1 MNQQCKVCGEP
12 AAGFHF
18 GAFTCEGCKSFFG
31 RSYNNLSSISECKNN
46 GECIINKK
54 NRTACKA
61 CRLRK
66 CLLVGMSKSG
76 SRYGRRSNWF
86 KIHCLLQE
94 QQQHAASAA
103 QNGCPKPP
111 ALSPNSL
118 NLMRHPSYSTSIFS
132 RPPCSKEE
140 MMMLRLDE
148 YAKQQQHPAAA
159 ASPSISSPDS
169 HNSDSSIEIGDKRN
183 SLLNGIN
190 SSNNNNKQSNN
201 NKQHVPNTQSAQLHQ
216 QQPSPLALNK
226 DLFLPLPFAGFP
238 FPMPPPGFLAPPTH
252 FLFSSYHNALYE
264 QNHHLLQQQVQQGL
278 LKTASTTTTASHND
292 LSSVGLTST
301 KSPSLERSSEENS
314 NGSEK
319 LLHKKR
325 HYTETLLD
333 LHRRQQQQQ
342 NVELTKIPKRS
353 SSPLELMMSGNNNN
367 RHHHH
372 HSEDEEEDIDMGND
386 ESDEVLTPPRSPKTP
401 NQMHT
406 VENNPIDLSMKSGSS
421 TKSDDI
427 NHNYYKTKTNNN
439 NINNSKSSS
448 DNFTMSMNGGSNNN
462 NNNSDS
468 DSNDHH
474 QANGK
479 SNSNN
484 NNNSSSRKTIHC
496 HVLKDGKQQ
505 KHESMNGGCDESE
518 EDESDKNF
526 KHHHRLH
533 QLHRYDEEDDDDK
546 SNEYEV
552 ELKRR
557 KLHLAAPLD
566 LTTKV

>member
-1 MNQQCKVCGEP
+1 
-12 AAGFHF
+12 
-18 GAFTCEGCKSFFG
+18 
-31 RSYNNLSSISECKNN
+31 
-46 GECIINKK
+46 
-54 NRTACKA
+54 
-61 CRLRK
+61 
-66 CLLVGMSKSG
+66 MSKSG

-94 QQQHAASAA
+94 QQQQAANAV

-132 RPPCSKEE
+132 RPPCTKEE

-148 YAKQQQHPAAA
+148 YAKQHQQQHPAS
-159 ASPSISSPDS
+159 SPSISSPDS

-183 SLLNGIN
+183 SLL
-190 SSNNNNKQSNN
+190 SKQSNN
-201 NKQHVPNTQSAQLHQ
+201 NKQHVPNTQSQLHHQPQ

-238 FPMPPPGFLAPPTH
+238 LMPPPGFLPPPTH

-278 LKTASTTTTASHND
+278 LKTATD
-292 LSSVGLTST
+292 LPTNTMISQ
-301 KSPSLERSSEENS
+301 KSPSTERDLENNS
-314 NGSEK
+314 NGSSET
-319 LLHKKR
+319 LQIRENNNNHNSNNKKR

-333 LHRRQQQQQ
+333 MQRKHISSLSSS
-342 NVELTKIPKRS
+342 NSLITTMTTKIPKRS
-353 SSPLELMMSGNNNN
+353 NSPSSALHLLNSHHLSN
-367 RHHHH
+367 RICK
-372 HSEDEEEDIDMGND
+372 SEDDDNDDDEEEDIDMNN

-401 NQMHT
+401 MIT
-406 VENNPIDLSMKSGSS
+406 IENNPIDLSMKSGSS

-439 NINNSKSSS
+439 KSPS
-448 DNFTMSMNGGSNNN
+448 DNFTMNG
-462 NNNSDS
+462 NSDS

-474 QANGK
+474 IAN
-479 SNSNN
+479 SNNKNN
-484 NNNSSSRKTIHC
+484 NNNNNGNRKTIHC
-496 HVLKDGKQQ
+496 HALKDGVKHTKQ
-505 KHESMNGGCDESE
+505 MNGRRC
-518 EDESDKNF
+518 EDSD
-526 KHHHRLH
+526 
-533 QLHRYDEEDDDDK
+533 EDDDD
-546 SNEYEV
+546 NFRHHNNNNNNQYDV

>member
-1 MNQQCKVCGEP
+1 
-12 AAGFHF
+12 
-18 GAFTCEGCKSFFG
+18 
-31 RSYNNLSSISECKNN
+31 
-46 GECIINKK
+46 
-54 NRTACKA
+54 
-61 CRLRK
+61 
-66 CLLVGMSKSG
+66 MSKSG

-94 QQQHAASAA
+94 QQQQAANAA
-103 QNGCPKPP
+103 QNGCPKPA

-132 RPPCSKEE
+132 RPPCTKEE

-148 YAKQQQHPAAA
+148 YAKQQHQQQNPAS
-159 ASPSISSPDS
+159 SPSISSPDS

-183 SLLNGIN
+183 SLL
-190 SSNNNNKQSNN
+190 SSMQNNN
-201 NKQHVPNTQSAQLHQ
+201 NKQHVPNTQSQLHHQTQSQ

-238 FPMPPPGFLAPPTH
+238 LMPPPGFLPPPTH

-278 LKTASTTTTASHND
+278 LKTATEIPTTAMISQ
-292 LSSVGLTST
+292 
-301 KSPSLERSSEENS
+301 KSPSIERDLENNS
-314 NGSEK
+314 NGSSEK
-319 LLHKKR
+319 LNIRENNNSNSKKR

-333 LHRRQQQQQ
+333 MQRKQIMST
-342 NVELTKIPKRS
+342 TKLPKRS
-353 SSPLELMMSGNNNN
+353 NSPMHMISSHH
-367 RHHHH
+367 RHFNTNSSSRICK
-372 HSEDEEEDIDMGND
+372 SEDEDEDIDINN

-401 NQMHT
+401 MLT
-406 VENNPIDLSMKSGSS
+406 IENNPIDLSMKSGSS

-439 NINNSKSSS
+439 NNNSSKSPS
-448 DNFTMSMNGGSNNN
+448 DNFTMNG
-462 NNNSDS
+462 NSDS

-474 QANGK
+474 NGT
-479 SNSNN
+479 NN
-484 NNNSSSRKTIHC
+484 NNNNIRKTIHC
-496 HVLKDGKQQ
+496 HGLKDGNRQ
-505 KHESMNGGCDESE
+505 EINGACDQSE
-518 EDESDKNF
+518 DDDDDSYRHHKNNN
-526 KHHHRLH
+526 HHHR
-533 QLHRYDEEDDDDK
+533 YDDK